1 MSGGILISQF
11 ILLPVLVILG
21 WIYVR
26 LRPRCGESRGMVKF
40 DAVVLSIAV
49 LASAAGVVWAAGTD
63 IGSDARIW
71 KPILSIITTFHIF
84 PIVLFLG
91 WWFRRRIFADRTSDE
106 DAV

>member
-1 MSGGILISQF
+1 MSGAILISQL

-21 WIYVR
+21 WVYLR
-26 LRPRCGESRGMVKF
+26 FRPRGAESKGIVKF
-40 DAVVLSIAV
+40 DAVVLSAAV
-49 LASAAGVVWAAGTD
+49 LASAAGVAWVAGTD

-91 WWFRRRIFADRTSDE
+91 WWFRRRFFGAGASVDG
-106 DAV
+106 AA